1 MQNTI
6 LFNILLYL
14 SFQAH
19 QSLSAGPWAAEV
31 RRALLYLGYLGPARW
46 TWFKVWISWYS
57 MGIIWEYQLVFSIYH
72 GFFPN
77 HNWNETILGIW
88 WALYE
93 YSMIF
98 LWDFYDIYIY
108 MSIMYFC
115 DVFTWYTSMI
125 WEKRISMKVLTNQN
139 GNIIGIELVT
149 SKYGNIEIY

>member
-19 QSLSAGPWAAEV
+19 QSLSAGPWATEV

-98 LWDFYDIYIY
+98 LWDFYNIYIY
-108 MSIMYFC
+108 VYN
-115 DVFTWYTSMI
+115 VFLWCIYVIHLYDMGEEDFHESFNQPEWEYNWDWTS
-125 WEKRISMKVLTNQN
+125 N
-139 GNIIGIELVT
+139 
-149 SKYGNIEIY
+149 